1 MPISPDHVGRVFGPT
16 AVYEITAVKIAEFAR
31 ALGDDNPAYRGDRA
45 VAPPT
50 FAAVIAAQAWD
61 QLWADPE
68 LGLTL
73 SRVIHADQAFQFVQP
88 LRAGQRVRASLT
100 IDGVRRRGPLTHLG
114 LTVELRDQA
123 GQLLASSA
131 STLIHRQEEA
141 A

>member
-1 MPISPDHVGRVFGPT
+1 MPISPDHIGRVFGPT
-16 AVYEITAVKIAEFAR
+16 AAYEVTAVKIAEFAR
-31 ALGDDNPAYRGDRA
+31 ALGDDNPAYRGDQA

-68 LGLTL
+68 LDLTL
-73 SRVIHADQAFQFVQP
+73 ARVIHADQAFQFVHP
-88 LRAGQRVRASLT
+88 LRAGQRVQASLT
-100 IDGVRRRGPLTHLG
+100 IDGVRQRGPLTHLG
-114 LTVELRDQA
+114 LTVELRDQT

-141 A
+141 